1 MNDQTTQARRLAALR
16 DLVELR
22 VPIHDAMA
30 ALGRFA
36 WDSDEELVDL
46 TSMDAVRL
54 LNGYLDGR
62 LSADDCREWAEGLE
76 VRDDVGREPGR
87 EEELNEF
94 LFEIAT
100 PEVAGALTPQRA
112 QQWIARLQQHS

>member
-1 MNDQTTQARRLAALR
+1 MNDQTTQARRVEALR

-22 VPIHDAMA
+22 VPIRDATA
-30 ALGRFA
+30 ALGRFV

-46 TSMDAVRL
+46 TSMDVMQL

-62 LSADDCREWAEGLE
+62 LSADDCREWAESLE

-87 EEELNEF
+87 EEELAEF

-100 PEVAGALTPQRA
+100 PEVAGELTPQRA
-112 QQWIARLQQHS
+112 QQWISRLQQRS